1 MAEWLNFLS
10 AVIIVGCF
18 LILGRFVIRLCV
30 MEREAM
36 FDYVNL
42 PPREIPSQAMIG
54 VKNPFIL
61 TLKTADPKSSS
72 STTSTTGNR
81 VRFKRFIDLKLY
93 YLTKSFN
100 IRPPNRRLSKNIT
113 CRNKMF

>member
-18 LILGRFVIRLCV
+18 LILGRFVIRLGV

-42 PPREIPSQAMIG
+42 PPREIPSQAMVG

-61 TLKTADPKSSS
+61 TLKTAADPKSSS

-81 VRFKRFIDLKLY
+81 INVL
-93 YLTKSFN
+93 
-100 IRPPNRRLSKNIT
+100 
-113 CRNKMF
+113 